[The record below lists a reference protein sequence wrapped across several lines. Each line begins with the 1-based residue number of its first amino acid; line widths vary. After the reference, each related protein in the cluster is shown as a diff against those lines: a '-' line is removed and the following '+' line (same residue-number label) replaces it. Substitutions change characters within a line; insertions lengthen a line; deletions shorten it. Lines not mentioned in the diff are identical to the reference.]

1 LGNAPQNP
9 TKATH
14 KNHPSYKRKP
24 QTDQWSTV
32 LSKFPH
38 NNNCFKTKQQA
49 PWQPLPPSLS
59 PTHPHLQQQQETWT
73 CHLEQSAQAVPDF
86 VALWT
91 PPYLARKRHSTGR
104 GATHKFPTNLQ
115 HRNTH
120 RNKQPPKMQA
130 EKYQANTL

>member
-1 LGNAPQNP
+1 MHHRTPPKRHTRITLHTKENHKLINGPPYSQNFPITTTALEQNNKPPGN
-9 TKATH
+9 
-14 KNHPSYKRKP
+14 PS
-24 QTDQWSTV
+24 
-32 LSKFPH
+32 
-38 NNNCFKTKQQA
+38 
-49 PWQPLPPSLS
+49 LPPSLS

-130 EKYQANTL
+130 EK